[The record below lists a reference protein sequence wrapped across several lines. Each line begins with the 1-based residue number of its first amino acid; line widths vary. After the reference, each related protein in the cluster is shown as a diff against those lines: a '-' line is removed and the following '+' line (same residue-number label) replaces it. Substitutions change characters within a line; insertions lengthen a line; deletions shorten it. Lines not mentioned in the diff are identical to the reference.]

1 MFNEI
6 QQAESA
12 IKAGDTKTGFEI
24 LRSFL
29 ADNPDSERAW
39 WIMSGLVDR
48 DQRRTCLEQVL
59 RINPNNR
66 MAQETLD
73 KLLHAPPEPEIKPED
88 REIPSPLT
96 RDKTAG
102 YPLQAFLY
110 KRGSRIY
117 LTILGGNLL
126 VHGYTKQRHIPIV
139 REMIKAGD
147 IPGQYLAGMKSVPLD
162 FITNIQH
169 RGAALE
175 VHFQDGTGSQ
185 SLSMPYEDKNKA
197 RGVLGVLTKEL
208 GPTYMVQT
216 RPVKTGFN
224 LVVSTVLTLGS
235 VVFTAIILWT
245 AQQINKGIEV
255 ANWRDQMIANL
266 LESRGASGL
275 VLLCAALVLA
285 SLGVSAWLLLK
296 PPVTTELVHRE

>member
-1 MFNEI
+1 MFEEI

-24 LRSFL
+24 LRTFL

-48 DQRRTCLEQVL
+48 EQRTTCLEQVL

-66 MAQETLD
+66 MARETLD
-73 KLLHAPPEPEIKPED
+73 KLRKTPPEPEPKPH
-88 REIPSPLT
+88 REIPSPPA
-96 RDKTAG
+96 RDKGAG
-102 YPLQAFLY
+102 DPLQAFLY

-117 LTILGGNLL
+117 LTILGGKRL
-126 VHGYTKQRHIPIV
+126 VHGYTKQRHIPVV
-139 REMIKAGD
+139 RNMIKAGD
-147 IPGQYLAGMKSVPLD
+147 IPNQYLAGMKVVPLD
-162 FITNIQH
+162 FISHIQH
-169 RGAALE
+169 KGAALK
-175 VHFQDGTGSQ
+175 VHYQEGPNSQ
-185 SLSMPYEDKNKA
+185 SLIMPYEDKNKA

-208 GPTYMVQT
+208 GPAYMVQT
-216 RPVKTGFN
+216 RPIKTGLN
-224 LVVSTVLTLGS
+224 LVISTVLTLGS

-245 AQQINKGIEV
+245 AQQINKGV
-255 ANWRDQMIANL
+255 AVAGWQVQMIANL

-296 PPVTTELVHRE
+296 PPVSTELVRRE